1 MLIQDEYIANI
12 GQFIQH
18 VQRLAGEKLLFFSQ
32 YQLYKLMPELFVE
45 NDYCRPAFQLSLV
58 RSLSLVSGLAGFCWL
73 VEKKTFF
80 PWKIQGGKNSFCH
93 LLAKNLAK
101 IDFVT

>member
-1 MLIQDEYIANI
+1 VLIQDEYIANI

-18 VQRLAGEKLLFFSQ
+18 VQRLAGEKLLFFFSQ

-73 VEKKTFF
+73 VEKKPFF
-80 PWKIQGGKNSFCH
+80 HGKSRV
-93 LLAKNLAK
+93 AK
-101 IDFVT
+101 IVFAICWQKIWQK